1 MPKHDLSQ
9 QSTREIL
16 TDRKSRYWQTVAV
29 GRSIGLYV
37 SPQGLQIWKAPD
49 RQRLSDLYREQS
61 RTATNDALGVFMIG
75 VPLGGADQE
84 PEIARLKGRCGDPSK
99 KTS

>member
-1 MPKHDLSQ
+1 MKISRLAALAAVS
-9 QSTREIL
+9 L
-16 TDRKSRYWQTVAV
+16 TAACATPPQNIKAVASDGQECTDV
-29 GRSIGLYV
+29 
-37 SPQGLQIWKAPD
+37 D
-49 RQRLSDLYREQS
+49 RQRLSELYREQS